1 MEEHC
6 KEQTYLFLTII
17 LDKKITYANLWKGRK
32 VRLNIKIIS
41 TIFLIIVIFLSG
53 FIYFEQTDEPL
64 KKNDASDKSNNDTEK
79 KYGYLPIFV
88 IVGLLL
94 VIWLFFK
101 RKAKKNKEK

>member
-88 IVGLLL
+88 ISGIIISNMVVLQ
-94 VIWLFFK
+94 
-101 RKAKKNKEK
+101 KKSKEK